1 MLGDKACSSPTRFV
15 TLSRALLGASLPQE
29 PMHPAKTCI
38 ELTSQND
45 NSLTRHSERLVF
57 PVRPKARN
65 VSLQP
70 LRRHPFHRCSS
81 IAFCSTSSTTGPT
94 SSSASRPTCEVSSLR
109 ISNSFT
115 TKKHKK
121 NITSRLFSQSP
132 TRHRLPRSST
142 GTFQLFSAARPQS
155 SNHGHSMH
163 RARPPAPRSLLGRPP
178 VTFFLLASPPRG
190 FFAQSPRRQLN
201 SAKPNTTALMFR
213 IKVTWL

>member
-115 TKKHKK
+115 TKKHEK
-121 NITSRLFSQSP
+121 ISLLDSFLRA
-132 TRHRLPRSST
+132 RR
-142 GTFQLFSAARPQS
+142 GTVCREVARALFSAARPQS

-178 VTFFLLASPPRG
+178 VTFFSLASPPRG